1 MTKVSREDTSHDQN
15 CTDDN
20 GSEHVGVVHIDTFLF
35 VVGRDTYDYESAD
48 TSSQESTPKV
58 RRRFACKDVLKYPQ
72 PACQKQKRAYR
83 ET

>member
-15 CTDDN
+15 CTDNDRC
-20 GSEHVGVVHIDTFLF
+20 EHIGVVHIDTFLF
-35 VVGRDTYDYESAD
+35 VIGRDTYDDESAD

-58 RRRFACKDVLKYPQ
+58 RRRLICEDVLKYPQ
-72 PACQKQKRAYR
+72 PACQKQKRADD